1 MVRISSYFLLL
12 LKLLYEKYLSI
23 STKFILFIIFFLIV
37 VQTSQNLN
45 PGWYKE
51 HNTPFCPNHYDPS
64 NPVISEQNE
73 SSSDEAAIVP
83 YYHQMNGGMNCG
95 GCLCGKVYLETKEVM
110 VEKEIECPVKV
121 TVKAR
126 YTRIRQK
133 RRTVY
138 DEIEVKVCAPALVK
152 CTQTRQKLVC
162 RTVQRS
168 KECEKCRMYYDYEEK
183 VSISPPRYIRSFVHA
198 HYSLIVDYLFVC
210 LFFSTYQHIRLL
222 MGANDVKNVVI
233 AIVVPL

>member
-1 MVRISSYFLLL
+1 M
-12 LKLLYEKYLSI
+12 
-23 STKFILFIIFFLIV
+23 
-37 VQTSQNLN
+37 
-45 PGWYKE
+45 P
-51 HNTPFCPNHYDPS
+51 
-64 NPVISEQNE
+64 
-73 SSSDEAAIVP
+73 
-83 YYHQMNGGMNCG
+83 GGMNCG
-95 GCLCGKVYLETKEVM
+95 GCNCGKLYLETKEVM
-110 VEKEIECPVKV
+110 EEKEIECPV
-121 TVKAR
+121 TVSVMAR

-183 VSISPPRYIRSFVHA
+183 VDILPSCSCMLLLVMLLLFP
-198 HYSLIVDYLFVC
+198 LIVVILMI
-210 LFFSTYQHIRLL
+210 LIRFFHHIRRL
-222 MGANDVKNVVI
+222 MPANVVQNVVI